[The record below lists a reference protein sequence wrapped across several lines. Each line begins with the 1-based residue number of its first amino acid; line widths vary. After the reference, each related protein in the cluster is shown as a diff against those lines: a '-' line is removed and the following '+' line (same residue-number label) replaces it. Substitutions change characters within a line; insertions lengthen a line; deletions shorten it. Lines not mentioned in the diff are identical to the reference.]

1 MSFALKPINSK
12 IQRVLER
19 KSKIFSRDTSALETV
34 STPGEM
40 SDELKKVQSRTTWMR
55 WISGNENP
63 IVILGGVAHY
73 DGAYNLAKGFDQV
86 YIPPN
91 TSITYNDEWGDGHE
105 ERASWLADE
114 NYREGDY
121 LSNYFKPLAGVKSIS
136 TTFEGATKSLRKII
150 VNWTVYDLNEL
161 EILTPHFLSPGK
173 WTLLEMGWNYADKVF
188 DKKLIGDKLLEDDT
202 KFEDFSSVEDIICD
216 NEGDYEIL
224 TGVISNF
231 EYSLRDDG
239 GFDCTTTMST
249 HGISLLDAGKD
260 TTTYNIEKSLKL
272 AKSADKGAEDVTIM
286 LKNNLSTTVDRLDD
300 YFRYSCITPEGKIK
314 SNKNLFVTNTDN
326 DISRFYG
333 EPDNW
338 FIYSTSELDKD
349 EGKDQSEKERE
360 TGEEMTEDE
369 LKTFEKTQGQS
380 WVRWGWFEDNIL
392 SKFMGYVTL
401 DVDENNKIQGI
412 GDIKLQFRSID
423 DVLNR
428 TAAGVDIT
436 TEDDKGNKIPV
447 TGKESVRILCHPK
460 MITTDINKFILVGR
474 TYTLKKAE
482 DSDGIRASHIAKFLE
497 FAVGD
502 SRLSNHL
509 KPFVVPE
516 SIDENTGFQEG
527 YLRNIYFNVNWLKA
541 QLKGTQTLREGID
554 NILNGLNL
562 EYQQYWD
569 FDITG
574 DENDLSLARIVD
586 RNNPRYNVDNFRIST
601 INLDPKVS
609 STFSC
614 YQFPTWTK
622 DSIVSNMDYT
632 VTIPSSQVAVAALSG
647 GDLESGTSADRGKGD
662 INVQQFV
669 KIMHKSFENQQDKFF
684 KNIVKISDYFDNS
697 EIEKFGNL
705 RADEN
710 EKLEANEGPSVL
722 GTVVQRD
729 KELTNP
735 TSTKTVNMPGKHDIE
750 VTSVASAHNFFMG
763 KSFSEPGADVIGNY
777 STLYTNTGKLKE
789 GGSTTFKEQ
798 MLKSLHTSRT
808 TAKTRLVDLLN
819 GIAQIKLTIDGTAGI
834 FPGDAFTSKHLPNH
848 LVRKSKTG
856 TLPLIFQ
863 ATNVE
868 QALGPDGWKTTITGQ
883 PRLNSKYL
891 YDDTEEESTDAL
903 DFTVVGNTSYAEEGQ
918 EKLAH
923 FAKTKNIL
931 GINAHF
937 LSKYQMY
944 SGIIKVHDSDPYWG
958 QGVSDSIGW
967 GDDTIDQSAW
977 PLNAYSSFKKQAE
990 PNCVF
995 DWNGNP
1001 NYTND
1006 SKKESYYMAVYEGI
1020 SVQKAMWHSM
1030 YNAILYGIP
1039 PEKSYNKTFT
1049 PFTSLDK
1056 TFNLMSYLMF
1066 VSDDLDPTKPTKRY
1080 KDSGNNKAKPTY
1092 HGDFTARILKHFDPK
1107 FERLNITGKG
1117 KLEKGVITN
1126 LYSPCQWMKKEHLQ
1140 NIVGLNADEAVLYR
1154 QLFSFA
1160 RITPKWTEYEP
1171 PGREIKNPQDITCIM
1186 RLTPKGVELYRQF
1199 FRMLYDNW
1207 VGDDFEAHVSLT
1219 NPETNGKDGKK
1230 KTVDSQK
1237 VIEKFGSMFRNSG
1250 APSGEGEYSKEDDPT
1265 TSADESK
1272 KFNFKGSNIHTFNF
1286 DQEVDKFLTMM
1297 NKHGVMIAPYW
1308 TMTYSAGQVGD
1319 KNAWDVIKETCD
1331 DGTGKVGNK
1340 AQNWKTKDDYNH
1352 LKFSSPTDNEVHEI
1366 YLEGDHPLRR

>member
-1 MSFALKPINSK
+1 MSFALKPIDK
-12 IQRVLER
+12 RIQRVLER

-34 STPGEM
+34 STAGEM

-86 YIPPN
+86 YVPPN
-91 TSITYNDEWGDGHE
+91 TAIKYNSPSPDGFE
-105 ERASWLADE
+105 SRDS
-114 NYREGDY
+114 
-121 LSNYFKPLAGVKSIS
+121 SKYFKPLAGVKSIS
-136 TTFEGATKSLRKII
+136 TSFEGATKSLRKII
-150 VNWTVYDLNEL
+150 VNWTVYDLDEL

-188 DKKLIGDKLLEDDT
+188 DKKLIGDKLLENDT

-272 AKSADKGAEDVTIM
+272 TKSTDKGAEDVTVM
-286 LKNNLSTTVDRLDD
+286 LKNNLSTTVNRLDD
-300 YFRYSCITPEGKIK
+300 YFRFSCIKSDNTGIVEGKGLYTIGEDTQE
-314 SNKNLFVTNTDN
+314 V
-326 DISRFYG
+326 SRFYG

-338 FIYSTSELDKD
+338 FIYSTNTIRAE
-349 EGKDQSEKERE
+349 EGKTLDELANALGMSVEEYK
-360 TGEEMTEDE
+360 THVGEENIKE
-369 LKTFEKTQGQS
+369 FEKTQGQS

-428 TAAGVDIT
+428 TAAGVAIT
-436 TEDDKGNKIPV
+436 TKDDKGNEIPV

-474 TYTLKKAE
+474 THTLKKAE
-482 DSDGIRASHIAKFLE
+482 DSDGIRASHIANFLE
-497 FAVGD
+497 SATNIGER
-502 SRLSNHL
+502 SL
-509 KPFVVPE
+509 KPFVVPG
-516 SIDENTGFQEG
+516 SGDDTGFQEG
-527 YLRNIYFNVNWLKA
+527 YLRNIYFNVNWLKE

-574 DENDLSLARIVD
+574 DENDLTLARIVD

-601 INLDPKVS
+601 INLNPNVS

-622 DSIVSNMDYT
+622 DSIVSNMDYS

-647 GDLESGTSADRGKGD
+647 GGLESDTPADKGKGD

-669 KIMHKSFENQQDKFF
+669 KIMHKSFEDQEDKFF
-684 KNIVKISDYFDNS
+684 KNIVKISDHFDNS
-697 EIEKFGNL
+697 EIEKFGNTS
-705 RADEN
+705 ADEN
-710 EKLEANEGPSVL
+710 EKLEANHGPSIL

-729 KELTNP
+729 IELTNP

-750 VTSVASAHNFFMG
+750 VTSIASAHDFFMSPSLTDP
-763 KSFSEPGADVIGNY
+763 KATVIGSY
-777 STLYTNTGKLKE
+777 KTLYTNTGKLKE
-789 GGSTTFKEQ
+789 GGSTTYKEQ

-891 YDDTEEESTDAL
+891 YDDAEEELTGEL
-903 DFTVVGNTSYAEEGQ
+903 DFKIVGNTSYANESQ
-918 EKLAH
+918 AKLAH

-958 QGVSDSIGW
+958 PGVSDSIGW
-967 GDDTIDQSAW
+967 GSDNTNDQAAW

-990 PNCVF
+990 PNCKF
-995 DWNGNP
+995 DWNNNT
-1001 NYTND
+1001 NYTDD

-1039 PEKSYNKTFT
+1039 PEKSYNKNFT

-1080 KDSGNNKAKPTY
+1080 IDSGNNKAKPTY
-1092 HGDFTARILKHFDPK
+1092 HSDFTARILKHFDK
-1107 FERLNITGKG
+1107 KYDLLNINGEGT
-1117 KLEKGVITN
+1117 LEDGLKK
-1126 LYSPCQWMKKEHLQ
+1126 LYSPCQWMKAGTEKKKKHLQ
-1140 NIVGLNADEAVLYR
+1140 NIVGLDHIEAAKYR
-1154 QLFSFA
+1154 ELFSFA

-1171 PGREIKNPQDITCIM
+1171 PGYEIKNPEDITCIM
-1186 RLTPKGVELYRQF
+1186 RLTDKGVELYRQF

-1207 VGDDFEAHVSLT
+1207 VGVDFDAHVSLT
-1219 NPETNGKDGKK
+1219 NP
-1230 KTVDSQK
+1230 
-1237 VIEKFGSMFRNSG
+1237 
-1250 APSGEGEYSKEDDPT
+1250 
-1265 TSADESK
+1265 
-1272 KFNFKGSNIHTFNF
+1272 
-1286 DQEVDKFLTMM
+1286 
-1297 NKHGVMIAPYW
+1297 
-1308 TMTYSAGQVGD
+1308 
-1319 KNAWDVIKETCD
+1319 
-1331 DGTGKVGNK
+1331 GT
-1340 AQNWKTKDDYNH
+1340 
-1352 LKFSSPTDNEVHEI
+1352 
-1366 YLEGDHPLRR
+1366 

>member
-1 MSFALKPINSK
+1 MSFALKPIDK
-12 IQRVLER
+12 RIQRVLER

-34 STPGEM
+34 STAGEM
-40 SDELKKVQSRTTWMR
+40 SNELKKVQSRTTWMR

-63 IVILGGVAHY
+63 IVILGGVAHGN
-73 DGAYNLAKGFDQV
+73 DGVYNLAKGFDQV

-91 TSITYNDEWGDGHE
+91 TAIEYNDFLKDGYE
-105 ERASWLADE
+105 MRMGGRVKFEKQGGSI
-114 NYREGDY
+114 DY
-121 LSNYFKPLAGVKSIS
+121 TGHTLKPLAGVKSIS
-136 TTFEGATKSLRKII
+136 TSFEGATKSLRKII
-150 VNWTVYDLNEL
+150 VNWTVFDLDEL

-300 YFRYSCITPEGKIK
+300 YFRYSCITPGGNGSKKLLHTETEGNI
-314 SNKNLFVTNTDN
+314 T
-326 DISRFYG
+326 SRFYG
-333 EPDNW
+333 DPDNW
-338 FIYSTSELDKD
+338 FVYSTTIIKAD
-349 EGKDQSEKERE
+349 EGKTLDEKAKDA
-360 TGEEMTEDE
+360 GMSVEEYKIEVGDKE
-369 LKTFEKTQGQS
+369 IKEFEKTQGQS

-401 DVDENNKIQGI
+401 ATDENNTIQGI
-412 GDIKLQFRSID
+412 EDIKLQFRSID
-423 DVLNR
+423 DVLKKD
-428 TAAGVDIT
+428 ALGVDIT
-436 TEDDKGNKIPV
+436 TKDDKGDDIPV
-447 TGKESVRILCHPK
+447 TGKESVRILSHSK

-474 TYTLKKAE
+474 TPTLKKATKS
-482 DSDGIRASHIAKFLE
+482 DSIRASHIAKFLE
-497 FAVGD
+497 SAMNSGER
-502 SRLSNHL
+502 SL
-509 KPFVVPE
+509 KPFVVSE

-574 DENDLSLARIVD
+574 DENDLTLARIVD
-586 RNNPRYNVDNFRIST
+586 RNNPRYNVDNFRISE
-601 INLDPKVS
+601 INLGKESDSKY
-609 STFSC
+609 SC

-622 DSIVSNMDYT
+622 DSIVSNMDYS

-647 GDLESGTSADRGKGD
+647 GDLESDTPADRGKGD

-669 KIMHKSFENQQDKFF
+669 KMMHKSFEDQEDKFF
-684 KNIVKISDYFDNS
+684 KNIVKISDHFDNS
-697 EIEKFGNL
+697 AIEKFGNL
-705 RADEN
+705 TADEN
-710 EKLEANEGPSVL
+710 VKLKANEGPSIL
-722 GTVVQRD
+722 YTVVQRD

-735 TSTKTVNMPGKHDIE
+735 TNNIPVKMAEKQDIQ
-750 VTSVASAHNFFMG
+750 VTSIASAHEFFQSP
-763 KSFSEPGADVIGNY
+763 SFAEPGADKIGKY
-777 STLYTNTGKLKE
+777 STLYTNTGRLKE
-789 GGSTTFKEQ
+789 GGSTTYKEQ

-856 TLPLIFQ
+856 TLPLLFQ

-891 YDDTEEESTDAL
+891 YDGVEDESTSPL
-903 DFTVVGNTSYAEEGQ
+903 DFKLVGNTSFADENQ
-918 EKLAH
+918 AKLAH

-944 SGIIKVHDSDPYWG
+944 RGIMRVHGSDPYWG
-958 QGVSDSIGW
+958 DGTDPEKSGW
-967 GDDTIDQSAW
+967 AEVDLTNQSTW
-977 PLNAYSSFKKQAE
+977 SLMKDNDYSKQAE
-990 PNCVF
+990 PNCKF
-995 DWNGNP
+995 HWRNNP
-1001 NYTND
+1001 NHTND
-1006 SKKESYYMAVYEGI
+1006 AKKESYYMAI
-1020 SVQKAMWHSM
+1020 FNNMSVQKAMWFSM

-1186 RLTPKGVELYRQF
+1186 RLTPKGVELYKQF
-1199 FRMLYDNW
+1199 FTMLYKNW
-1207 VGDDFEAHVSLT
+1207 VGDDFEEQVSLT
-1219 NPETNGKDGKK
+1219 NPGNNADE
-1230 KTVDSQK
+1230 QK
-1237 VIEKFGSMFRNSG
+1237 VIEQFGSMFRNG
-1250 APSGEGEYSKEDDPT
+1250 DNPNT
-1265 TSADESK
+1265 T
-1272 KFNFKGSNIHTFNF
+1272 NIHTFNF

-1331 DGTGKVGNK
+1331 DGTGSVGDK
-1340 AQNWKTKDDYNH
+1340 AQDPNDPTKT
-1352 LKFSSPTDNEVHEI
+1352 LTFSSATDNEVHEI
-1366 YLEGDHPLRR
+1366 YLEGDHPLRS

>member
-1 MSFALKPINSK
+1 MSFALKPIDK
-12 IQRVLER
+12 RIQRVLER
-19 KSKIFSRDTSALETV
+19 KSKIFSRETSALETV
-34 STPGEM
+34 STAGEM

-105 ERASWLADE
+105 ERASWLANE

-136 TTFEGATKSLRKII
+136 TSFEGATKSLRKII

-188 DKKLIGDKLLEDDT
+188 DKKLIGDKLLENDT

-260 TTTYNIEKSLKL
+260 TTTYNIEKSLKV
-272 AKSADKGAEDVTIM
+272 AKSTDKGAEDVTIM
-286 LKNNLSTTVDRLDD
+286 LKNNLSTTVNRLDD
-300 YFRYSCITPEGKIK
+300 YFRYSCIKKDGSGTVQGKYLGRWPTTG
-314 SNKNLFVTNTDN
+314 NGQ
-326 DISRFYG
+326 ISRFYG

-497 FAVGD
+497 SAMNIGER
-502 SRLSNHL
+502 SL
-509 KPFVVPE
+509 KPFVVSE

-574 DENDLSLARIVD
+574 DENDLTLARIVD

-622 DSIVSNMDYT
+622 DSIVSNMDYS

-647 GDLESGTSADRGKGD
+647 GDLESDTPADRGKGD

-669 KIMHKSFENQQDKFF
+669 KIMHKSFENKQDKFF
-684 KNIVKISDYFDNS
+684 KNIVKISDHFDNS
-697 EIEKFGNL
+697 AIEKFGNL
-705 RADEN
+705 TADEN
-710 EKLEANEGPSVL
+710 EKLKANEGPSIL
-722 GTVVQRD
+722 STVVQRD

-735 TSTKTVNMPGKHDIE
+735 TNNIPVKMAEKQDIQ

-777 STLYTNTGKLKE
+777 STLYTNTGRLKE

-819 GIAQIKLTIDGTAGI
+819 GIAEIKLTIDGTAGI

-903 DFTVVGNTSYAEEGQ
+903 DFTVVGNTSYSEEGQ

-958 QGVSDSIGW
+958 PGVSDSMGW

-990 PNCVF
+990 PNCKF
-995 DWNGNP
+995 DYGGNT
-1001 NYTND
+1001 NYTDDN
-1006 SKKESYYMAVYEGI
+1006 KKESYYMAVYEGI

-1066 VSDDLDPTKPTKRY
+1066 VSDDLTPSNPTKRY
-1080 KDSGNNKAKPTY
+1080 KDSGDRAKPTY
-1092 HGDFTARILKHFDPK
+1092 HEDFTARILKHFDPK
-1107 FERLNITGKG
+1107 YNLLNINGKG
-1117 KLEKGVITN
+1117 KLEGGLEK
-1126 LYSPCQWMKKEHLQ
+1126 LYSPCQWMKAGTEKKKEHLQ

-1154 QLFSFA
+1154 QLFEFA
-1160 RITPKWTEYEP
+1160 RITPKWTKYEP
-1171 PGREIKNPQDITCIM
+1171 PGYELKNPQDITCIM

-1219 NPETNGKDGKK
+1219 NSATA
-1230 KTVDSQK
+1230 KTVDKQK
-1237 VIEKFGSMFRNSG
+1237 VIEKFGSMFRNG
-1250 APSGEGEYSKEDDPT
+1250 DNPNT
-1265 TSADESK
+1265 T
-1272 KFNFKGSNIHTFNF
+1272 NIHTFNF

-1331 DGTGKVGNK
+1331 NGTGSVGDK
-1340 AQNWKTKDDYNH
+1340 AQDPNDPIKT
-1352 LKFSSPTDNEVHEI
+1352 LTFSSATDNEVHEI
-1366 YLEGDHPLRR
+1366 YLEGDQEQREKKERMGGYTL

>member
-1 MSFALKPINSK
+1 MSFALKPIDK
-12 IQRVLER
+12 RIQRVLER
-19 KSKIFSRDTSALETV
+19 KSKIFSRETSALETV
-34 STPGEM
+34 SVGGI

-86 YIPPN
+86 YVPPN
-91 TSITYNDEWGDGHE
+91 IAIKYNSPSPDGVE
-105 ERASWLADE
+105 SRDS
-114 NYREGDY
+114 
-121 LSNYFKPLAGVKSIS
+121 SKYFKPLAGVKSIS
-136 TTFEGATKSLRKII
+136 TSFEGATKSLRKII
-150 VNWTVYDLNEL
+150 VNWTVFDLDEL

-272 AKSADKGAEDVTIM
+272 AKSTDKNAKDVTIM
-286 LKNNLSTTVDRLDD
+286 LKNNLSTTVNRLDD
-300 YFRYSCITPEGKIK
+300 YFRYSCIKKDGSGTVQGKYLGK
-314 SNKNLFVTNTDN
+314 WPTTGNGQ
-326 DISRFYG
+326 ISRFYG
-333 EPDNW
+333 DPDNW
-338 FIYSTSELDKD
+338 FIYSTNAIRAE
-349 EGKDQSEKERE
+349 EGKTLDELANALGMSVEEYK
-360 TGEEMTEDE
+360 THVGEENIKE
-369 LKTFEKTQGQS
+369 FEKTQGQS

-392 SKFMGYVTL
+392 SKFMGYATL

-428 TAAGVDIT
+428 TAAGV
-436 TEDDKGNKIPV
+436 EIPV
-447 TGKESVRILCHPK
+447 EKGKEKESVRILCHPK

-474 TYTLKKAE
+474 THTLKDAANS
-482 DSDGIRASHIAKFLE
+482 DSIRASHIAGFLDAATNIGE
-497 FAVGD
+497 R
-502 SRLSNHL
+502 SL
-509 KPFVVPE
+509 KPFVVPG
-516 SIDENTGFQEG
+516 SGDDTGFQEG
-527 YLRNIYFNVNWLKA
+527 YLRNIYFNVNWLKE

-574 DENDLSLARIVD
+574 DENDLTLARIVD
-586 RNNPRYNVDNFRIST
+586 RNNPRYNVDNFRISN
-601 INLDPKVS
+601 IKLKDPGD
-609 STFSC
+609 STYSC
-614 YQFPTWTK
+614 FQFPTWTK
-622 DSIVSNMDYT
+622 DSIVSNMDYS

-647 GDLESGTSADRGKGD
+647 GGLESDTPADRGKGD

-684 KNIVKISDYFDNS
+684 KNIVKISDHFDNS
-697 EIEKFGNL
+697 EIEKFGNTS
-705 RADEN
+705 ADEN

-722 GTVVQRD
+722 GTVVKRD

-735 TSTKTVNMPGKHDIE
+735 TNNIPVKMAEKQDIQ
-750 VTSVASAHNFFMG
+750 VTSIASAHEFFQ
-763 KSFSEPGADVIGNY
+763 SPDFADPEKDKIASY
-777 STLYTNTGKLKE
+777 TTLYTNTGKLME
-789 GGSTTFKEQ
+789 GGSTTYKEQ

-808 TAKTRLVDLLN
+808 SAKTRLVDLLN

-891 YDDTEEESTDAL
+891 YDGVEDESTSPL
-903 DFTVVGNTSYAEEGQ
+903 DFTIVGNTSFADGNQ
-918 EKLAH
+918 AKLAH
-923 FAKTKNIL
+923 LAKTKNIL
-931 GINAHF
+931 GINAYY
-937 LSKYQMY
+937 LNKYQMY
-944 SGIIKVHDSDPYWG
+944 RGIMRVHGSDPYWG
-958 QGVSDSIGW
+958 DGTDPKQSGW
-967 GDDTIDQSAW
+967 GEVNLKDQSTW
-977 PLNAYSSFKKQAE
+977 SLMKDNDYSKQAE

-995 DWNGNP
+995 DYNNNT
-1001 NYTND
+1001 NYTDDN
-1006 SKKESYYMAVYEGI
+1006 KKESYYMAI
-1020 SVQKAMWHSM
+1020 FNNMSVQKAMWFSM

-1039 PEKSYNKTFT
+1039 PERAYNKSKH
-1049 PFTSLDK
+1049 PYSSMDK
-1056 TFNLMSYLMF
+1056 SFNLTSYFMF

-1080 KDSGNNKAKPTY
+1080 KDSGDRTIPTY
-1092 HGDFTARILKHFDPK
+1092 HQDFINKTNEHFKVAKNMGLK
-1107 FERLNITGKG
+1107 LINTGGRSSGAIRSG
-1117 KLEKGVITN
+1117 KITN
-1126 LYSPCQWMKKEHLQ
+1126 LYSPCQWMKADKDGHLQ
-1140 NIVGLNADEAVLYR
+1140 TTVGLNAKQAESYQ

-1160 RITPKWTEYEP
+1160 RITPAKTKYEV
-1171 PGREIKNPQDITCIM
+1171 PGVNTSDITCIM
-1186 RLTPKGVELYRQF
+1186 KLSDTGKQIYKEFFTMLYR
-1199 FRMLYDNW
+1199 NW
-1207 VGDDFEAHVSLT
+1207 VGDDFEKQVSLT
-1219 NPETNGKDGKK
+1219 NRETNGKDGKK

-1237 VIEKFGSMFRNSG
+1237 TIEKFGSMFRNG
-1250 APSGEGEYSKEDDPT
+1250 DNPNT
-1265 TSADESK
+1265 T
-1272 KFNFKGSNIHTFNF
+1272 NIHTFNF

-1297 NKHGVMIAPYW
+1297 YDHGVMIAPYW
-1308 TMTYSAGQVGD
+1308 TMTYSPYQGTTTFADQ
-1319 KNAWDVIKETCD
+1319 NAWDVIKETCD
-1331 DGTGKVGNK
+1331 DGTGSVGDK
-1340 AQNWKTKDDYNH
+1340 AQDPNKK
-1352 LKFSSPTDNEVHEI
+1352 LKFSFPTDDEVGELW
-1366 YLEGDHPLRR
+1366 LEGK